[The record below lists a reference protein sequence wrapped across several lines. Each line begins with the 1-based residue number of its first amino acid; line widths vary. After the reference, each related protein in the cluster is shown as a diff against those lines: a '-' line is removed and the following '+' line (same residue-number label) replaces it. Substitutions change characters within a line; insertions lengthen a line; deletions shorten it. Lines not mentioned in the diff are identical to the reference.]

1 VPFSPHDESSAEIAA
16 AAYFTYY
23 VRYLFDEL
31 SDELPPDER
40 TYTREA
46 RAPSTGSIG

>member
-1 VPFSPHDESSAEIAA
+1 VPSSPHDGRSAEIAA
-16 AAYFTYY
+16 AAYFTF

-31 SDELPPDER
+31 SDELPDNER

-46 RAPSTGSIG
+46 RAPSTKSVG